1 MARHIEA
8 WMDGTALST
17 VGPFIIKGV
26 EESPAE
32 TVAYATDK
40 PGIDGQR
47 VTRRLRR
54 ELRVVLRVAIRELY
68 DLPRRSYAAE
78 QLAAWASGAVLQ
90 LSSKPERQLRV
101 QLDRVPALGDVR
113 DYTQELRVEWVAVSP
128 PYWEDHLPTKLTLT
142 GSDTSGTLTVPGTV
156 PTPLRL
162 TITPGSALTGFT
174 VTAGGKAI
182 ELDELG
188 ITAETDVVFDRD
200 ARDDLRMTGGGVSL
214 TRFRTPESADDLM
227 VSPGLVTVAF
237 EASTSCTVIA
247 EVYGRWK

>member
-32 TVAYATDK
+32 SVAYATDK

-101 QLDRVPALGDVR
+101 QL
-113 DYTQELRVEWVAVSP
+113 EWVAVSP

-214 TRFRTPESADDLM
+214 TRFRTPDSADDLM